1 MKSLLIV
8 SICASAAFC
17 APNADRPRTPEPQT
31 LFNGK
36 DLTGWHIDVPA
47 VDSNVRLRSPF
58 EVRNGMLV
66 SLGEPRGH
74 LISDSSYRD
83 YRLEVEYRFPG
94 KPGNAGVL
102 VHASTPRA
110 LYGMFPKSIEVQME
124 SGNAGDFWCIVE
136 DITVPDMET
145 RRGPRAEWGI
155 TEGKARRIINLT
167 DGSEKP
173 LGEWNTMVI
182 EALGGA
188 IRVWVNGTLAN
199 DGTNATA
206 DRGQIAVQSE
216 GSEVEFR
223 KVSLTPITVLSSR

>member
-1 MKSLLIV
+1 MKPLLILC
-8 SICASAAFC
+8 ICASAAYC
-17 APNADRPRTPEPQT
+17 APNAELPRTPEPQS

-58 EVRNGMLV
+58 EVRNGMIV

-136 DITVPDMET
+136 DITVPDMEQ
-145 RRGPRAEWGI
+145 RRGPQADWGI

-182 EALGGA
+182 EAAGRA
-188 IRVWVNGTLAN
+188 VRVWVNGVLVN
-199 DGTNATA
+199 DGSNATA
-206 DRGQIAVQSE
+206 DHGQIALQSE

-223 KVSLTPITVLSSR
+223 RLKIVSIDSLTAR